1 MKIRFP
7 VLAAII
13 TIVLTIF
20 FVSPVSAQIADGT
33 YEVDYE
39 VKEDGTDNASLS
51 DGYFTKPATLTV
63 ENGVQHIQLTVTDTN
78 YIESLTIPG
87 SSIETVNDDQ
97 ENNIK
102 TIKFIVDGDLSQR
115 VHMDMTI
122 NVPEMN
128 MENFQPSAQAVFDVS
143 GLPQA
148 DSTPAQDSGD
158 DSDEASGAAVE
169 NPPTGDN
176 SSIALYAFL
185 LLGSGIALLVIWKL
199 RPARN

>member
-7 VLAAII
+7 IAAAFAAMI
-13 TIVLTIF
+13 LTLF
-20 FVSPVSAQIADGT
+20 FVAPVSAQIADGT
-33 YEVDYE
+33 YEVNYE
-39 VKEDGTDNASLS
+39 VKEDGTDNTSLS

-63 ENGVQHIQLTVTDTN
+63 ENGTQYVQLTITGTN

-87 SSIETVNDDQ
+87 TVIETVNEDSG
-97 ENNIK
+97 NNVK
-102 TIKFIVDGDLSQR
+102 TIKFKVDDLTQK

-128 MENFQPSAQAVFDVS
+128 MENFQPSAQLAFDTS
-143 GLPQA
+143 ELPQA
-148 DSTPAQDSGD
+148 DSAGEQDAGD
-158 DSDEASGAAVE
+158 ESDEAGGAAVE

-185 LLGSGIALLVIWKL
+185 LLGSGIALFAIWKL